1 MKSLQRTLVFV
12 VLAFGSAVLA
22 YTASEFT
29 KPRTLAEHGDFG
41 KDFFP
46 EFTDPSKASAIRVVT
61 FDEETAVSKDFT
73 VVNKDGW
80 RIKSHNDYPAD
91 GKDQL
96 AKAASSVISLKRG
109 SLTTRRPTDHERLG
123 VIDPL
128 DEKNTVLKGR
138 GTRIT
143 LFEKGDTTLADFIIG
158 KKVEGSEDK
167 RYVRKADEMSVYVI
181 AMKFDVSTKFAD
193 WAETNLLKLN
203 GVDLVKL
210 RASQPKYNDQ
220 EELESVEVVELSR
233 EKSAD
238 PWKLAGIDEAAEDL
252 KTDDINTMVTTLS
265 DLRLVGVRQKPSFK
279 GQPVLNADLK
289 IQLPR
294 ELAANPQ
301 IKNEFLKAIRDNLQ
315 EKGFYFGKDEAGER
329 QIVSRDGELAS
340 STKDGIVYRLTF
352 GSVFSG
358 TDEEIEI
365 GGKEE
370 SSQDAK
376 ADETSAKKKGAK
388 DKKEPEKKSRY
399 LFVRAE
405 FDEKL
410 LGEPPTEPVKPE
422 PPPGVEAPADLKS
435 DGEAKKED
443 VKKSETPAKEPTSDT
458 KSEEKKPEAKEVDN
472 KESKTEKSTT
482 DEKADSPQGASGE
495 DKVAASDEGKEDAA
509 KKENGEKEED
519 EKEDAPAEP
528 KADQTKSEDSAE
540 KKTGND
546 KAADA
551 KSADEKK
558 EEPKRDLKAEY
569 FDALKRYDAEKG
581 RFNTEVKLREAK
593 IESGKQKV
601 KELNDRFADWY
612 YVISNDSFDKLRL
625 NRASLIKAKEK
636 TLDKSAEG
644 TDEKK
649 GEANPGDTKKPEA
662 KKDDESKDEPKK
674 EDDKPAD
681 AKKEAPAKDEPKKD
695 DAKPDAEKKDGDAS
709 KSDDDEKSSDLK

>member
-1 MKSLQRTLVFV
+1 MNSLQRTLVFV
-12 VLAFGSAVLA
+12 VAAIVSTGLA

-29 KPRTLAEHGDFG
+29 KPKKLAEHGEFG

-61 FDEETAVSKDFT
+61 FDDETAVAKDFT

-96 AKAASSVISLKRG
+96 AKAAASVISLKRG
-109 SLTTRRPTDHERLG
+109 SLMTQRTADHERLG

-128 DEKNTVLKGR
+128 DEKNTALKGR
-138 GTRIT
+138 GSRIT
-143 LFEKGDTTLADFIIG
+143 LFEKGDTALADFIIG
-158 KKVEGSEDK
+158 KKVEGSDDK
-167 RYVRKADEMSVYVI
+167 RYVRKADEQKVYVI
-181 AMKFDVSTKFAD
+181 AMRFDVSTKFAD

-220 EELESVEVVELSR
+220 DELEGVEIVELDR

-238 PWKLAGIDEAAEDL
+238 PWKLAGNDEATEEL
-252 KTDDINTMVTTLS
+252 KTEEINTMVTTLS
-265 DLRLVGVRQKPSFK
+265 DLRLVGVRPKPAFK

-289 IQLPR
+289 IQLPK

-301 IKNEFLKAIRDNLQ
+301 IRNEVVEFVQSNLR
-315 EKGFYFGKDEAGER
+315 EKGFFLGKGEGGER
-329 QIVSRDGELAS
+329 QIVSREGELTS

-352 GSVFSG
+352 GSVFTG
-358 TDEEIEI
+358 TDEEIET
-365 GGKEE
+365 GSKEE
-370 SSQDAK
+370 PKEGEASKKKVGKDK
-376 ADETSAKKKGAK
+376 ADAQ
-388 DKKEPEKKSRY
+388 KKSRY

-435 DGEAKKED
+435 DGDAKKDTDEKKD
-443 VKKSETPAKEPTSDT
+443 ADKKSEKPESDT
-458 KSEEKKPEAKEVDN
+458 KPEEKKADEKTSDDKDTKEEKPTADDKTDKPEGAKGDDKVAASEEAKAESAVKQDEDKQDAPAETKEDKPKTDDKAEKKAADDKPAETKPAEEKKPE
-472 KESKTEKSTT
+472 
-482 DEKADSPQGASGE
+482 
-495 DKVAASDEGKEDAA
+495 
-509 KKENGEKEED
+509 
-519 EKEDAPAEP
+519 
-528 KADQTKSEDSAE
+528 
-540 KKTGND
+540 
-546 KAADA
+546 
-551 KSADEKK
+551 EKK

-569 FDALKRYDAEKG
+569 IDALKRYDAEKG
-581 RFNTEVKLREAK
+581 RYNTEVKLRESK
-593 IESGKQKV
+593 IETGKQKV

-636 TLDKSAEG
+636 TLEKTSEEKAETKDDAKPEETKKDDKPKP

-649 GEANPGDTKKPEA
+649 EE
-662 KKDDESKDEPKK
+662 
-674 EDDKPAD
+674 
-681 AKKEAPAKDEPKKD
+681 PAKE
-695 DAKPDAEKKDGDAS
+695 DAKPDAEKKEGDAA
-709 KSDDDEKSSDLK
+709 KPTDAEKSADSK

>member
-1 MKSLQRTLVFV
+1 MNSLQRTLIFV
-12 VLAFGSAVLA
+12 VAAIVSTGLAF
-22 YTASEFT
+22 TASEFT
-29 KPRTLAEHGDFG
+29 KPKKLAEHGEFG

-46 EFTDPSKASAIRVVT
+46 EFTDPSKASAIRVIT
-61 FDEETAVSKDFT
+61 FDEETAIAKDFT

-109 SLTTRRPTDHERLG
+109 SLVTRRETDYERFG

-128 DEKNTVLKGR
+128 DEKNTILKGR

-143 LFEKGDTTLADFIIG
+143 LLETGDTALADFIIG

-167 RYVRKADEMSVYVI
+167 RYVRKADEKNVYVI

-203 GVDLVKL
+203 GTDLVKL

-220 EELESVEVVELSR
+220 EELEGVEVVELDR

-238 PWKLAGIDEAAEDL
+238 PWKLAGINEAAEEL
-252 KTDDINTMVTTLS
+252 KTEEINTMVTTLS
-265 DLRLVGVRQKPSFK
+265 DLRLVGVRPKPAFK

-289 IQLPR
+289 IQLPK

-301 IKNEFLKAIRDNLQ
+301 IRGEVVEFVQSNLR
-315 EKGFYFGKDEAGER
+315 EKGFFLGKDDAGER
-329 QIVSRDGELAS
+329 QIVSREGELTS

-358 TDEEIEI
+358 TEEEIET
-365 GGKEE
+365 GSKEE
-370 SSQDAK
+370 PKEGEA
-376 ADETSAKKKGAK
+376 AKKKSGK
-388 DKKEPEKKSRY
+388 DKAENQKKSRY

-435 DGEAKKED
+435 DGDDKKDGEKKSEKPASDKKDNEKQAEEKKDSKEETPAADEKSDKPEGAKGDDKVAVSEDAKEEAKKD
-443 VKKSETPAKEPTSDT
+443 AAAETK
-458 KSEEKKPEAKEVDN
+458 EEKPKND
-472 KESKTEKSTT
+472 
-482 DEKADSPQGASGE
+482 DKADKKPT
-495 DKVAASDEGKEDAA
+495 EG
-509 KKENGEKEED
+509 N
-519 EKEDAPAEP
+519 
-528 KADQTKSEDSAE
+528 
-540 KKTGND
+540 
-546 KAADA
+546 AADA
-551 KSADEKK
+551 KPADEKKPDETK

-581 RFNTEVKLREAK
+581 RYNTEVKLRESK
-593 IESGKQKV
+593 IETGNQKV

-612 YVISNDSFDKLRL
+612 YVISNESFDKLRL
-625 NRASLIKAKEK
+625 NRASLIKLKEK
-636 TLDKSAEG
+636 TLENTS
-644 TDEKK
+644 
-649 GEANPGDTKKPEA
+649 EA
-662 KKDDESKDEPKK
+662 KEEN
-674 EDDKPAD
+674 
-681 AKKEAPAKDEPKKD
+681 KD
-695 DAKPDAEKKDGDAS
+695 DAKPSEPKKSEEPKEEAKKEEPKPADSKKEEPAKEEAKKEDAKPEAETKEGETEKKADS
-709 KSDDDEKSSDLK
+709 EKSDDSN